1 MFFEEHL
8 QLKRRDHI
16 FLLVCSD
23 ISSPWIACH
32 TNQSACAEERG
43 RGHIMRSTLHLFAIA
58 AMVATFASSTLAQD
72 TGGVVIEKHGN
83 LTTETDFKPAG
94 TTNLNIQMLKD
105 FSSVKQND
113 PAVAPQLANDPS
125 LVEKQDFLQKHP
137 TLQAF
142 LNKYPDARHELETNP
157 GNFMPPA
164 PGSKWASHEAS
175 GIPRDK

>member
-1 MFFEEHL
+1 VKKTFYVFVVAA
-8 QLKRRDHI
+8 I
-16 FLLVCSD
+16 VASFG
-23 ISSPWIACH
+23 SPA
-32 TNQSACAEERG
+32 
-43 RGHIMRSTLHLFAIA
+43 
-58 AMVATFASSTLAQD
+58 LAQD
-72 TGGVVIEKHGN
+72 TGQVIVEKHGN
-83 LTTETDFKPAG
+83 TTTETEFKPAG

-113 PAVAPQLANDPS
+113 PAVAPQLASNPS
-125 LVEKQDFLQKHP
+125 LVENQDFVQKHP

-142 LNKYPDARHELETNP
+142 LDKYPDARHELATNP